1 MKRLLNI
8 LVFLC
13 LSFSLSAQEE
23 TRVVDSLLGVLP
35 TQEGREKVKT
45 MIELTWEFYEVSYD
59 DCIDWGEK
67 AIAEAQ
73 ALGYNDLEAD
83 ATYALGMQYGYHADL
98 DLAHLYLKKAF
109 DIHKSVGNEKRAFED
124 LWNQAYF
131 EQMLG
136 NIDSS
141 YVIYEN
147 VLSFAEQRGDTFAMA
162 NTYANMAVIRYQMD
176 DFESSEMCFK
186 KCRSLYMNLDEL
198 LEAAKANANMAN
210 LYMEWGKYPESREL
224 YREAISQL
232 EELEGYGL
240 LVFAYKNYGIL
251 FEKERFESDSVSYYF
266 DKALQCIEVLSQEDN
281 QDIIVIKADLLL
293 EYGHLNY
300 MLEDYKGAI
309 SKFGEVLSLSEGV
322 DYLMGQMNACMN
334 LAFVYSQTGALEKSK
349 YYLDKFLELE
359 SMVGTSLTHS
369 KIRLPLMIS
378 YARLGRYEELEY
390 ELDHFNEE
398 YLGLVR
404 EVVDLEQRNEE
415 LENHASGLLSQYES
429 QIDQIETL
437 QSQRNHYRMAFYGL
451 LCLCLAAVVLYIAY
465 KIVRKKRSKV

>member
-1 MKRLLNI
+1 M
-8 LVFLC
+8 VFLC
-13 LSFSLSAQEE
+13 LASVAFAQEE
-23 TRVVDSLLGVLP
+23 TRIVDSLLSVLP
-35 TQEGREKVKT
+35 GQEGREKVKT

-73 ALGYNDLEAD
+73 VLGYSDLEAD
-83 ATYALGMQYGYHADL
+83 ATYALGMQYGYHNDL
-98 DLAHLYLKKAF
+98 DLAQLYLKKAF

-131 EQMLG
+131 EQVLG
-136 NIDSS
+136 SIDSS
-141 YVIYEN
+141 FVIYED

-162 NTYANMAVIRYQMD
+162 NTYANMAIIRYQTD
-176 DFESSEMCFK
+176 DFESSEKCFK
-186 KCRSLYMNLDEL
+186 KCRSLYMRLDVP
-198 LEAAKANANMAN
+198 LEVAKANANLAN
-210 LYMEWGKYPESREL
+210 LYMEWGKYPESRAM

-232 EELEGYGL
+232 EELEAYGL

-281 QDIIVIKADLLL
+281 QDIIVVEADLLL

-309 SKFGEVLSLSEGV
+309 SKFGEVLLMSEGV
-322 DYLMGQMNACMN
+322 GYLTGQMNACMN
-334 LAFVYSQTGALEKSK
+334 LAFVYSQINALEKSK
-349 YYLDKFLELE
+349 YYLDRFLELE
-359 SMVGTSLTHS
+359 SMVGTTLTHS
-369 KIRLPLMIS
+369 KNRLPLMIS

-398 YLGLVR
+398 YQGLVR
-404 EVVDLEQRNEE
+404 QIVDLEQRNEE
-415 LENHASGLLSQYES
+415 LENYASDLLSQYES
-429 QIDQIETL
+429 QNNQIETL

-451 LCLCLAAVVLYIAY
+451 LCLCIAAVVLYIAY
-465 KIVRKKRSKV
+465 KIVRKNRPKIEKG